1 MHHLVIVFP
10 LPIRGI
16 YWCVYIF
23 IILLIVAI
31 FIENIHSSKLY
42 WLKTILI
49 PRPIRNAIM
58 LLDYFL
64 WSDIVHH
71 SILEL
76 ICVQD

>member
-10 LPIRGI
+10 LTIRGI
-16 YWCVYIF
+16 YWCAYIF

-31 FIENIHSSKLY
+31 YIENIHSSKLY

-64 WSDIVHH
+64 WSDIIHH
-71 SILEL
+71 SILEV
-76 ICVQD
+76 ICVQN

>member
-49 PRPIRNAIM
+49 PGPIRNAIM
-58 LLDYFL
+58 LLEYFL

>member
-1 MHHLVIVFP
+1 MHHLVIVFS
-10 LPIRGI
+10 LTISGI
-16 YWCVYIF
+16 YWCAYIF

-31 FIENIHSSKLY
+31 YIENIHSSKLY

-64 WSDIVHH
+64 WSDIIHH
-71 SILEL
+71 SIFEV
-76 ICVQD
+76 ICVQN

>member
-10 LPIRGI
+10 LTISGI
-16 YWCVYIF
+16 YWCAYIF

-31 FIENIHSSKLY
+31 YIENIHSSKLY

-64 WSDIVHH
+64 WSDIIHH
-71 SILEL
+71 SIFEV
-76 ICVQD
+76 ICVQN